1 MVETGKPV
9 FFVDAHADPVVMR
22 IEGRA
27 SFQNSGCLRDF
38 VTEMLAQGKTRLV
51 IDFQHCTSMDSTFLG
66 ILAGVA
72 LQLRKGSASGEA
84 GRAAAAGASEGQGGG
99 AGSGTSGSRAAVQKN
114 DSAQPLILARVGQ
127 RNLEL
132 IRNLGIHRLMTVDSG
147 DFKMSFD
154 KCARPLTAQ
163 EQDELSNARMAL
175 EAHENLVAADE
186 SNRSKFQDV
195 LSFLK
200 NRVDG
205 A

>member
-72 LQLRKGSASGEA
+72 LQLRKGNTGGSVGSG
-84 GRAAAAGASEGQGGG
+84 GQGGG
-99 AGSGTSGSRAAVQKN
+99 AGMAEEAGRGRE
-114 DSAQPLILARVGQ
+114 SAQPLILARVGQ

-154 KCARPLTAQ
+154 KCALPLTQQ

-186 SNRSKFQDV
+186 NNRSKFQDV

-200 NRVDG
+200 NRVD
-205 A
+205 AR